1 MIPCQRHLFDIPD
14 DVAYLNCGYM
24 SPLMKPALEAGA
36 AGLARKAHPWELT
49 PDKFFTGSDEFR
61 ATAAQFLN
69 CSADCIAIVPSA
81 SYGMATAARNL
92 PVKKGQNILVLA
104 EQFPSNYYPWQRL
117 AEKNGASLK
126 IVDWPEDNDWTAA
139 VLNDLTPDVAIAAL
153 PHVQWT
159 SGGRLDLVRIGEA
172 CRKIG
177 AALALDLTQS
187 LGALPFSV
195 GGLQNG
201 VQPDFAVAASYKWLL
216 GPYSVGLL
224 YVAPKWHGGI
234 PLEENWIQR
243 ANARDFSS
251 LILYTEDYDEGA
263 RRFDMGE
270 RSNFAL
276 LPAAVR
282 AMKQLLEWEVA
293 QISETA
299 GALNRQLASAAA
311 EFGFSSPPDHLRA
324 PHYLCLRKKDGI
336 PREFLEMLAR
346 EKVFVSVRGSS
357 VRVTPNVYNSAADAE
372 RLIACLRRTASAG
385 GQSASRTRHS
395 KFEMRNRRNSDEQRR
410 KMTKGLERADDTFGS
425 FPSSPKPR

>member
-14 DVAYLNCGYM
+14 EVAYLNCAYM
-24 SPLMKPALEAGA
+24 SPLMKPALEAGV
-36 AGLARKAHPWELT
+36 AGLARKSHPWELT
-49 PDKFFTGSDEFR
+49 PDKFFTGADEFR
-61 ATAAQFLN
+61 ATAAHLID

-81 SYGMATAARNL
+81 SYGIAAAARNL
-92 PVKKGQNILVLA
+92 PVKKGQSILVLR
-104 EQFPSNYYPWQRL
+104 EQFPSNYYAWQRR
-117 AEKNGASLK
+117 AEENGASLK
-126 IVDWPEDNDWTAA
+126 VVAWPEDHDWTAA
-139 VLNDLTPDVAIAAL
+139 VLNSLTADVAIAAL
-153 PHVQWT
+153 PHVHWT

-172 CRKIG
+172 CRKLG
-177 AALALDLTQS
+177 APLVLDLTQS

-195 GGLQNG
+195 GSLKNDLQNG

-251 LILYTEDYDEGA
+251 LILYTENYDAGA

-282 AMKQLLEWEVA
+282 AMKQLLEWDVA

-299 GALNRQLASAAA
+299 GALNRQLAEAATDLGFFAPA
-311 EFGFSSPPDHLRA
+311 EPLRA
-324 PHYLCLRKKDGI
+324 PHYLSLRRKEAI
-336 PREFLEMLAR
+336 PKELPEMLAR

-357 VRVTPNVYNSAADAE
+357 IRVAPHVYNTAHDCD
-372 RLIACLRRTASAG
+372 RLIACLRRIA
-385 GQSASRTRHS
+385 
-395 KFEMRNRRNSDEQRR
+395 
-410 KMTKGLERADDTFGS
+410 
-425 FPSSPKPR
+425 

>member
-14 DVAYLNCGYM
+14 EVAYLNCAYM
-24 SPLMKPALEAGA
+24 SPLMKPALEAGV
-36 AGLARKAHPWELT
+36 AGLARKSHPWELT
-49 PDKFFTGSDEFR
+49 PDKFFTGADEFR
-61 ATAAQFLN
+61 ATAAHLID

-81 SYGMATAARNL
+81 SYGIAAAARNL
-92 PVKKGQNILVLA
+92 PVKKGQSILVLR
-104 EQFPSNYYPWQRL
+104 EQFPSNYYAWQRR
-117 AEKNGASLK
+117 AEENGASLK
-126 IVDWPEDNDWTAA
+126 VVAWPEDHDWTAA
-139 VLNDLTPDVAIAAL
+139 VLNSLTADVAIAAL
-153 PHVQWT
+153 PHVHWT

-172 CRKIG
+172 CRKLG
-177 AALALDLTQS
+177 APLVLDLTQS

-195 GGLQNG
+195 GSLKNDLQNG

-251 LILYTEDYDEGA
+251 LILYTENYDAGA

-282 AMKQLLEWEVA
+282 AMKQLLEWDVA

-299 GALNRQLASAAA
+299 GALNRQLAEAATDLGFFAPA
-311 EFGFSSPPDHLRA
+311 EPLRA
-324 PHYLCLRKKDGI
+324 PHYLSLRRKEAI
-336 PREFLEMLAR
+336 PKELPEMLAR
-346 EKVFVSVRGSS
+346 EKVYVSVRGSS
-357 VRVTPNVYNSAADAE
+357 IRVAPHVYNTAHDCD
-372 RLIACLRRTASAG
+372 RLIACLRRIA
-385 GQSASRTRHS
+385 
-395 KFEMRNRRNSDEQRR
+395 
-410 KMTKGLERADDTFGS
+410 
-425 FPSSPKPR
+425 

>member
-1 MIPCQRHLFDIPD
+1 MLPCQRHLFDIPD
-14 DVAYLNCGYM
+14 DVAYLNCAYM
-24 SPLMKPALEAGA
+24 SPLMKPVIEAGIT
-36 AGLARKAHPWELT
+36 GLARKAHPWELT

-61 ATAAQFLN
+61 TTAAQLVD

-81 SYGMATAARNL
+81 SYGIATAARNL
-92 PVKKGQNILVLA
+92 PVKRGQSILVLA
-104 EQFPSNYYPWQRL
+104 EQFPSNYYSWQRL
-117 AEKNGASLK
+117 AEDAGASLK
-126 IVDWPEDNDWTAA
+126 VVAWPDDNDWTAA
-139 VLNDLTPDVAIAAL
+139 VLDSLSADVAIAAL

-159 SGGRLDLVRIGEA
+159 SGGQLDLVRIGAA

-177 AALALDLTQS
+177 AALMLDLTQS

-195 GGLQNG
+195 AD

-224 YVAPKWHGGI
+224 YVSPKWHGGK

-243 ANARDFSS
+243 ANASDFSS

-282 AMKQLLEWEVA
+282 AMKQLLEWDVA
-293 QISETA
+293 QISETS
-299 GALNRQLASAAA
+299 GALNLRLASAAA
-311 EFGFSSPPDHLRA
+311 DLGFSAPVEPLRA
-324 PHYLCLRKKDGI
+324 PHYLALRKKTAI
-336 PREFLEMLAR
+336 PKKLPEMLAR

-357 VRVTPNVYNSAADAE
+357 IRVAPNVYNTVEDCD
-372 RLIACLRRTASAG
+372 RLIACLRRIV
-385 GQSASRTRHS
+385 
-395 KFEMRNRRNSDEQRR
+395 
-410 KMTKGLERADDTFGS
+410 
-425 FPSSPKPR
+425 

>member
-1 MIPCQRHLFDIPD
+1 
-14 DVAYLNCGYM
+14 
-24 SPLMKPALEAGA
+24 
-36 AGLARKAHPWELT
+36 
-49 PDKFFTGSDEFR
+49 
-61 ATAAQFLN
+61 
-69 CSADCIAIVPSA
+69 
-81 SYGMATAARNL
+81 
-92 PVKKGQNILVLA
+92 
-104 EQFPSNYYPWQRL
+104 
-117 AEKNGASLK
+117 
-126 IVDWPEDNDWTAA
+126 
-139 VLNDLTPDVAIAAL
+139 VAIAAL

-177 AALALDLTQS
+177 AALVLDLTQS

-195 GGLQNG
+195 AGLQNG

-224 YVAPKWHGGI
+224 YVAPKWQGGI

-251 LILYTEDYDEGA
+251 LILYTEDYDAGA

-282 AMKQLLEWEVA
+282 AMKQLLEWDVA

-311 EFGFSSPPDHLRA
+311 ELGFSSPPEDLRA
-324 PHYLCLRKKDGI
+324 PHYLCLRKKAGI
-336 PREFLEMLAR
+336 PRELPEKLAR

-357 VRVTPNVYNSAADAE
+357 IRVAPNVYNSAADAE
-372 RLIACLRRTASAG
+372 RLISCLQRNAS
-385 GQSASRTRHS
+385 
-395 KFEMRNRRNSDEQRR
+395 
-410 KMTKGLERADDTFGS
+410 
-425 FPSSPKPR
+425 